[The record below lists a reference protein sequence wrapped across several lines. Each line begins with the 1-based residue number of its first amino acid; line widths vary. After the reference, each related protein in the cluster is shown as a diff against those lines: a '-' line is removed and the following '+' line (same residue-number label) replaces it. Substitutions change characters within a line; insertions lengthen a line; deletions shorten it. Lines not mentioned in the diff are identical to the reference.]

1 MMDNMEVGEKRGRQD
16 TDFRPAKKIHKENR
30 RSENAL
36 AEAVKTGQRVS
47 NGWKEAWKLWV
58 SAQRNPDG
66 VSRPPPNDP
75 YRWPREAL
83 EQFFEEIGS
92 FFVGGSISEPPPY
105 QAGPFPGGPP
115 RGPPSFPPSF
125 SDFPS
130 RSSFRGPY
138 RGSSAPFRQS
148 SPSAR
153 SGSDFMG
160 PPRQRGYKG
169 GFGYG
174 PPPPAARRGL
184 VDPVLVEF
192 IKMGQRKKQG
202 FREIW
207 KRFCEEHGGGTMD
220 PSKHAT
226 PYFIGFIMY
235 YGVDKLSNEDW
246 AKPYLPELG
255 SIGAPIL
262 VGVVKKGQ
270 RESESWKE
278 KWSQFCIESGAI
290 KKDPALH
297 EARSL
302 YEFVSD
308 VGVATYGEKEL
319 MKRLFDE
326 CEL

>member
-1 MMDNMEVGEKRGRQD
+1 
-16 TDFRPAKKIHKENR
+16 
-30 RSENAL
+30 
-36 AEAVKTGQRVS
+36 
-47 NGWKEAWKLWV
+47 
-58 SAQRNPDG
+58 
-66 VSRPPPNDP
+66 
-75 YRWPREAL
+75 
-83 EQFFEEIGS
+83 
-92 FFVGGSISEPPPY
+92 
-105 QAGPFPGGPP
+105 
-115 RGPPSFPPSF
+115 
-125 SDFPS
+125 
-130 RSSFRGPY
+130 
-138 RGSSAPFRQS
+138 
-148 SPSAR
+148 
-153 SGSDFMG
+153 
-160 PPRQRGYKG
+160 
-169 GFGYG
+169 
-174 PPPPAARRGL
+174 
-184 VDPVLVEF
+184 
-192 IKMGQRKKQG
+192 
-202 FREIW
+202 
-207 KRFCEEHGGGTMD
+207 MD